1 MSKSQSLPNSEL
13 IQQAW
18 QLSITLMPTF
28 SQAESTIP
36 EPILD
41 KTLALFNAS
50 ALIIVVDGQTITH
63 GTAPTQQQTTILL
76 SWLSEQTHDA
86 VYCCDHLDE
95 QFPDFTQYP
104 DTATGLLALGVSAT
118 MDNCI
123 IWLRHKAPK
132 GRALTWSET
141 EIQISYLINASLSEA
156 VSQKSLRLKAI
167 SERDRLNFIINNTPA
182 LIGYWDVY
190 LINRYCN
197 TAYSKWF
204 GESPDTIRG
213 KHIRQVLGDA
223 LYQTNLSQI
232 EAVMHG
238 EAQLFDRYITDQKTH
253 KTIHTQ
259 LSYIPDI
266 VNGQVKGFYVLGV
279 DVTDQDRIIDLS
291 LKNTSILKSIK
302 KGVVL
307 TNDKHQVIYTNPAFE
322 EMTGYSLT
330 DLYGHSY
337 DILKGP
343 NSDPVELELIER
355 ALTTHQD
362 YQGEIVNYRKDGS
375 EFWNEL
381 NINPIFDRHQN
392 ISQFIYFHRDIS
404 NRKRL
409 ESELSTS
416 ENQFRS
422 LANSAPVLIWLAGLD
437 KLCYW
442 FNDTWLSFTGR
453 SMEEENGNGWAD
465 GVHPEDFER
474 CLDIYI
480 THFDK
485 RLPFRMEY
493 RLRRYD
499 GEYRWIDD
507 HGVPRFNHQGEFE
520 GYIGSCTDVT
530 DIRNSKTASDF
541 FNVSHEIIYS
551 TDLKGHLLDVNSRF
565 LEITGYS
572 REEVIGKNINL
583 LKSGIQ
589 DRDFYAEM
597 WHTLIKDG
605 FWNGEITNI
614 NKTGRF
620 YSAITSIS
628 TIKDTSGQPMRYLA
642 IASDITALVESRD
655 QLEKIAF
662 YDNLTKLPNRAL
674 LMDRLEQAMVR
685 VNREGGLLAVL
696 FIDLD
701 GFKQIND
708 NYGHDI
714 GDKVL
719 ITLAHRMKA
728 ALRKTDSIGRLG
740 GDEFIVILQE
750 LSEEDLGETPINHL
764 LEACSTPIIE
774 DQLTLCV
781 SSSIGAALFSNH
793 PAHQHLD
800 SHTLIKQADQAMYVA
815 KQAGKNGCHYFNGEA
830 DTHE

>member
-1 MSKSQSLPNSEL
+1 MSKSQSQPNSEL

-28 SQAESTIP
+28 SQAKSTIP
-36 EPILD
+36 EPVLD

-141 EIQISYLINASLSEA
+141 EIQISYLINASLSKA
-156 VSQKSLRLKAI
+156 LSQKYALDQIEIEHKQ
-167 SERDRLNFIINNTPA
+167 LNFFLNKSPN
-182 LIGYWDVY
+182 LIGYWDAN

-197 TAYSKWF
+197 KAYSHWF
-204 GESPDTIRG
+204 SQSPQEIKGKHLSQLLGEDKFNSISTEIAGVFRGQIQQFERHYINNQTGES
-213 KHIRQVLGDA
+213 
-223 LYQTNLSQI
+223 
-232 EAVMHG
+232 
-238 EAQLFDRYITDQKTH
+238 
-253 KTIHTQ
+253 IHT
-259 LSYIPDI
+259 LTSYYPDI
-266 VNGQVKGFYVLGV
+266 ENNQVIGFYVLGV
-279 DVTDQDRIIDLS
+279 DITDNVKYKDLNLQNLTILQS
-291 LKNTSILKSIK
+291 LN

-307 TNDKHQVIYTNPAFE
+307 TDDKHQVIYTNPAFE
-322 EMTGYSLT
+322 EMTGYLLT

-343 NSDPVELELIER
+343 NSDPVELELIQR
-355 ALTTHQD
+355 ALTAHQN

-381 NINPIFDRHQN
+381 NISPIFDRHQN
-392 ISQFIYFHRDIS
+392 ISQFIYLHHDIS
-404 NRKRL
+404 NRIRL

-422 LANSAPVLIWLAGLD
+422 LANAAPVMIWLAGLD

-453 SMEEENGNGWAD
+453 SMEEENGNGWAE
-465 GVHPEDFER
+465 GVHPEDFEH

-480 THFDK
+480 TNFDK
-485 RLPFRMEY
+485 RHPFRMEY

-507 HGVPRFNHQGEFE
+507 HGVPRFNYQGEFE

-530 DIRNSKTASDF
+530 DIRNSKVASDF
-541 FNVSHEIIYS
+541 YNTSHEIIYS
-551 TDLKGHLLDVNSRF
+551 TDLNGIILDANTRF
-565 LEITGYS
+565 LKITGYS
-572 REEVIGKNINL
+572 REEVIGQHIKLI
-583 LKSGIQ
+583 KSGIHEP
-589 DRDFYAEM
+589 DFYNQM
-597 WHTLIKDG
+597 WSSILSTG
-605 FWNGEITNI
+605 FWSGEITNK
-614 NKTGRF
+614 NKAAQL
-620 YSAITSIS
+620 YSTITSIS
-628 TIKDTSGQPMRYLA
+628 TVQDSTEQAVRYLA
-642 IASDITALVESRD
+642 IASDISAIVESRD
-655 QLEKIAF
+655 HLKNIAF
-662 YDNLTKLPNRAL
+662 YDSLTQLPNRAL
-674 LMDRLEQAMVR
+674 LMDRLKQAMAR
-685 VNREGGLLAVL
+685 VKLEGGLLAVL

-708 NYGHDI
+708 NYGHEI

-719 ITLAHRMKA
+719 ITVSQRMKA
-728 ALRKTDSIGRLG
+728 ALRKTDTIARLG
-740 GDEFIVILQE
+740 GDEFIVLLAD

-764 LEACSTPIIE
+764 LQACSAPIIQ
-774 DQLTLCV
+774 DKLSLCV
-781 SSSIGAALFSNH
+781 SASIGVTLYSNH
-793 PAHQHLD
+793 PAHQNLN
-800 SHTLIKQADQAMYVA
+800 SNTLIKHADQAMYVA
-815 KQAGKNGCHYFNGEA
+815 KQAGKNGSHYFNSET
-830 DTHE
+830 DNQR